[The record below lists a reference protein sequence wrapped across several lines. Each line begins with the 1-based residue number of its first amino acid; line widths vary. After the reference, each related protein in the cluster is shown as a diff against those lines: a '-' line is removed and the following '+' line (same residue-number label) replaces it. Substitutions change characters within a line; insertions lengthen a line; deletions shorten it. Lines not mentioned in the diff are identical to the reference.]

1 MFSDR
6 SDLDEVNDILDEWFA
21 SEGLDEDEN
30 NEKITEPEPEPVV
43 EEEIIEKVKMNKLSC
58 VVKNESGI
66 KLILFK

>member
-6 SDLDEVNDILDEWFA
+6 TDLDEVNDILDEWFA

-58 VVKNESGI
+58 VVKMKAELN
-66 KLILFK
+66 

>member
-6 SDLDEVNDILDEWFA
+6 TDLDEVNDILDEWFA